1 MRGVNFNF
9 QDLNMPK
16 AFWIMVG
23 TAFIILSLAA
33 AIALV
38 WYGQVIFIFKSNP
51 ADKLKADKEA
61 VMPAGGDDDA
71 TLIKETPSLEDEQW
85 LRFYRTLKKK

>member
-51 ADKLKADKEA
+51 ADKDRKSTRLNSSHIPLSR
-61 VMPAGGDDDA
+61 MPSSA
-71 TLIKETPSLEDEQW
+71 
-85 LRFYRTLKKK
+85 